1 MRFDHRTA
9 ALTVAGMINFLNM
22 YSIQAVLPVMAQ
34 DFEVSVAQ
42 TGLTITATTAAIAL
56 VAPIIGS
63 ISDRFGRKRLIVGAM
78 WALIL
83 PTLLSATA
91 PTLDMLILWRF
102 VQGLMMPFIFAVTV
116 AYIGDETEG
125 AEMIRLTG
133 IYSMG
138 TIFGGFFGR
147 FLAGFTADLAGW
159 RASFVVLAACTTLS
173 ALYVGAAL
181 PRETRFRPVRGLR
194 NTMAGFADHITN
206 RRLLAT
212 YAVGFTVLF
221 SIVTA
226 FTYANFLLAAP
237 PYNLGPGALGSIF
250 VVYMVGMVT
259 TPIATRLAI
268 RFGRLNTLALAV
280 AGAVGGLLLTLLPSL
295 IAIIAGLGMIAGAV
309 FVQGALAI
317 GFIGT
322 VARHAKS
329 AAVGLYVTFYYIGGS
344 LGGIAP
350 AGIWHVAGWPGCVAL
365 SILMQVLMLA
375 IAATFW
381 RERGERRADG

>member
-9 ALTVAGMINFLNM
+9 AVTVAGMINFLNM

-63 ISDRFGRKRLIVGAM
+63 ISDMFGRKRLIVGAM
-78 WALIL
+78 WALIV

-91 PTLDMLILWRF
+91 PSLNMLILWRF

-125 AEMIRLTG
+125 AETIRLTG

-147 FLAGFTADLAGW
+147 FLAGFTAGLAGW
-159 RASFVVLAACTTLS
+159 RASFVVLAVCTTLS
-173 ALYVGAAL
+173 ALYVGIAL
-181 PRETRFRPVRGLR
+181 PREARFHPVRGLR
-194 NTMAGFADHITN
+194 NTMEGFADHITN
-206 RRLLAT
+206 TRLLAT
-212 YAVGFTVLF
+212 YVVGFTVLF

-237 PYNLGPGALGSIF
+237 PYNLGPAALGSIF

-280 AGAVGGLLLTLLPSL
+280 AAAIGGLLLTLLPSL
-295 IAIIAGLGMIAGAV
+295 IAIIAGLGVIAGAV
-309 FVQGALAI
+309 FVQAALAI
-317 GFIGT
+317 GFISA
-322 VARHAKS
+322 VARRAKS

-350 AGIWHVAGWPGCVAL
+350 AGIWHSSGWPGCVAL
-365 SILMQVLMLA
+365 SILMQVIMLVV
-375 IAATFW
+375 AAMFW
-381 RERGERRADG
+381 RERTA